1 MDLTGIQN
9 YLNWTP
15 VFAGVTTAAAFC
27 PIKKDGDFF
36 DLCVYAKIIIQYIIV
51 S

>member
-15 VFAGVTTAAAFC
+15 AFSGVTTAAAFC
-27 PIKKDGDFF
+27 TIKKDGDFF
-36 DLCVYAKIIIQYIIV
+36 CLCVYGEIILQFIIIY
-51 S
+51 